1 VVKCAELVG
10 EKTGLQFIDREII
23 EYIAGNAELRQSTVE
38 NFDERHPGVM
48 SNIGALAFGEILLD
62 G

>member
-1 VVKCAELVG
+1 MVG